1 MKIIDRQGR
10 LFGKVN
16 ILDLTIITLS
26 AFIAI
31 TFIALVHKT
40 TSADK
45 VFKRE
50 PVVIKIRPRNLPEGL
65 FDMIEIG
72 DKSKNSDVGFYSEII
87 KKVEVGR
94 KTEERYGDQQ
104 VIDVVLWIGLDAYVQ
119 EDGTIQFE
127 NTDIKPGSRF
137 IFNSKNYR
145 VEGKIIKVL
154 RNADFEKSS

>member
-72 DKSKNSDVGFYSEII
+72 DKSK
-87 KKVEVGR
+87 K
-94 KTEERYGDQQ
+94 
-104 VIDVVLWIGLDAYVQ
+104 A
-119 EDGTIQFE
+119 
-127 NTDIKPGSRF
+127 
-137 IFNSKNYR
+137 
-145 VEGKIIKVL
+145 
-154 RNADFEKSS
+154 